1 MFLWELLITSKVT
14 VLFVA
19 SHFLNSGQNRSKI
32 IPRLAFARV
41 NLNFSVTLQMLHF
54 HKIFEAGQKAARWTS
69 LQELESSK
77 DRFLNKRSKY

>member
-19 SHFLNSGQNRSKI
+19 SHFPNPEQNRSKV
-32 IPRLAFARV
+32 IPRLAFARD

-54 HKIFEAGQKAARWTS
+54 HKIFEAGIFLVLVKG
-69 LQELESSK
+69 SK
-77 DRFLNKRSKY
+77 VDKPAGTRKL